1 MQFGT
6 RELVLFLTVLLLPVV
21 SYFTIF
27 KPQNTRIDQATA
39 EIVHKRELLDQL
51 RRETAKSKD
60 LAAINEALQ
69 GSITLIE
76 SRLPTNKEV
85 DQILRQVSA
94 LAVESGLQPPTLKSD
109 KPLAAARYREQPLVM
124 STAGQFEGF
133 YDFLVAL
140 ERLPRITRIVNMTIK
155 ENKQTK
161 KSDEPQPEITAEFTL
176 SIYFREDGGN
186 AP

>member
-27 KPQNTRIDQATA
+27 KPQNTSIDQANA
-39 EIVHKRELLDQL
+39 DIAHKRELLDQL
-51 RRETAKSKD
+51 RRETARSKD
-60 LAAINEALQ
+60 LESVNDSLQ
-69 GSITLIE
+69 DRITLIE

-85 DQILRQVSA
+85 DQIVRQVSA
-94 LAVESGLQPPTLKSD
+94 LAIEAGLQPPTLKSD

-124 STAGQFEGF
+124 STQGSFQGY
-133 YDFLVAL
+133 YDFLLAL

-155 ENKQTK
+155 EARQTK
-161 KSDEPQPEITAEFTL
+161 KDDQPVEITVDFTL

-186 AP
+186 PS

>member
-6 RELVLFLTVLLLPVV
+6 RELVLFLTILLLPVV
-21 SYFTIF
+21 SFFTIF

-60 LAAINEALQ
+60 LESINQALQ
-69 GSITLIE
+69 ERITLIE

-85 DQILRQVSA
+85 DLILRQVSA
-94 LAVESGLQPPTLKSD
+94 LAIEAGLQPPTLKSD

-140 ERLPRITRIVNMTIK
+140 ERLPRITRIVNMSIK
-155 ENKQTK
+155 ENKQSRK
-161 KSDEPQPEITAEFTL
+161 GDEPQPEITAEFTL
-176 SIYFREDGGN
+176 SIYFREDGGS